1 MGIGTPRALISS
13 NVVAFLP
20 SPGAG
25 FVYGTNRGNLQICR
39 MIGASAKHSPSRDS
53 LCYHRSNAE
62 HRRAL
67 FFARNRERDGADGG
81 GGGTGSEGGAGPAG
95 RRSGIDAL
103 RHPDMAS
110 TSGRDDVAERSPI
123 IRRRAAT
130 RSRFR
135 SRHTTLV
142 EPWNLEVRRDEKELF
157 LPVVLSRTKIR

>member
-39 MIGASAKHSPSRDS
+39 MIGATAKHSPSRDMY
-53 LCYHRSNAE
+53 YHRANAE

-67 FFARNRERDGADGG
+67 FFARNQRDGADGG
-81 GGGTGSEGGAGPAG
+81 GGATGSESGAGPAG

-103 RHPDMAS
+103 RHPEMAS
-110 TSGRDDVAERSPI
+110 TSGRDDVADRSPI
-123 IRRRAAT
+123 IRRRAAA

-142 EPWNLEVRRDEKELF
+142 EPWNLEVRR
-157 LPVVLSRTKIR
+157 